1 MGCAMGLNH
10 HSAAGATL
18 LGASLSHM
26 LNDAVPQIQIALIPV
41 FMKEFN
47 LTIFQAGL
55 MVSIPLLCS
64 TVSIVFAGLLA
75 DRVDHVNQIV
85 MALSLMAV
93 SSILLGFTRSVS
105 LLTAI
110 LSAILVGNSLF
121 HPAGF
126 TLSSGVMSS
135 DRRTTALG
143 FFNAGGIMG
152 FALGP
157 FSVGALLGRFQWRTI
172 YLVWTV
178 ILIFTIAYMLTLKWR
193 KTYKPQLKEA
203 EPQSDRPS
211 VRSILALPFIT
222 LIVIVGLEWM
232 GRHMILTYL
241 TSFLVFDR
249 NFTVQLAS
257 VFLGLIS
264 VVGILGGPLGGYIA
278 DRFGV
283 VKWFMICIGGL
294 AACTYLILSLTHLW
308 HLTAVTLMFGFFAA
322 GEMASASS
330 LVSDYVHTS
339 RRGLGYSLY
348 FLAINGV
355 STIAPLT
362 GALIAEGHGFP
373 AVFYGSMTLMI
384 FALAMVWL
392 TLKKQ

>member
-10 HSAAGATL
+10 HFAAGATL

-64 TVSIVFAGLLA
+64 TVSIVFAGFLA

-93 SSILLGFTRSVS
+93 SSILLGFTRSVA

-110 LSAILVGNSLF
+110 FSVILVGNSLF

-193 KTYKPQLKEA
+193 KTYKPQ
-203 EPQSDRPS
+203 RR
-211 VRSILALPFIT
+211 RSP
-222 LIVIVGLEWM
+222 
-232 GRHMILTYL
+232 
-241 TSFLVFDR
+241 
-249 NFTVQLAS
+249 
-257 VFLGLIS
+257 
-264 VVGILGGPLGGYIA
+264 
-278 DRFGV
+278 
-283 VKWFMICIGGL
+283 
-294 AACTYLILSLTHLW
+294 SLT
-308 HLTAVTLMFGFFAA
+308 GP
-322 GEMASASS
+322 
-330 LVSDYVHTS
+330 VSDPSSPYPS
-339 RRGLGYSLY
+339 
-348 FLAINGV
+348 
-355 STIAPLT
+355 
-362 GALIAEGHGFP
+362 
-373 AVFYGSMTLMI
+373 
-384 FALAMVWL
+384 
-392 TLKKQ
+392 

>member
-1 MGCAMGLNH
+1 MGLSYR
-10 HSAAGATL
+10 SAAGYTL
-18 LGASLSHM
+18 LGASVSHM

-47 LTIFQAGL
+47 LSIFQAGL
-55 MVSIPLLCS
+55 MVSIPLLCGV
-64 TVSIVFAGLLA
+64 VSIVFAGLLA
-75 DRVDHVNQIV
+75 DRVDHVVQIV
-85 MALSLMAV
+85 AALSLMAV
-93 SSILLGFTRSVS
+93 SSILLGFARSVAS
-105 LLTAI
+105 LTAV

-126 TLSSGVMSS
+126 TMSSGVMGS
-135 DRRTTALG
+135 DRRATALG

-172 YLVWTV
+172 YLLWTAV
-178 ILIFTIAYMLTLKWR
+178 IILTIAYMLTLKWK
-193 KTYKPQLKEA
+193 KTYQPQLRRGEA
-203 EPQSDRPS
+203 HSDRPS
-211 VRSILALPFIT
+211 VRSILVFPFIT
-222 LIVIVGLEWM
+222 LIVVVGLEWM

-249 NFTVQLAS
+249 GFTVQLAS

-264 VVGILGGPLGGYIA
+264 AAGVLGGPLGGLIA
-278 DRFGV
+278 DRFGA
-283 VKWFMICIGGL
+283 VKWFMACIGGL
-294 AACTYLILSLTHLW
+294 AACTYLILNLTQLW
-308 HLTAVTLMFGFFAA
+308 PLAVATLIFGFFAA

-330 LVSDYVHTS
+330 LVPDYVHTS

-355 STIAPLT
+355 SAIAPLT
-362 GALIAEGHGFP
+362 GALIAEGYGFP
-373 AVFYGSMTLMI
+373 AVFYGSTLLM
-384 FALAMVWL
+384 ASALTTVWLAM
-392 TLKKQ
+392 KK